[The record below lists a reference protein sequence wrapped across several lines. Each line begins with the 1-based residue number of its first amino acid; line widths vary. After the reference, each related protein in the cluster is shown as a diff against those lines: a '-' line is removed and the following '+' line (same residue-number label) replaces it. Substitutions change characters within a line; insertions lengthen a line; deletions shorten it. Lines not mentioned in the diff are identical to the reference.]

1 MTKTCRVLNVMPKN
15 YSWSKKHQHPILL
28 DKSSRKW
35 IQPWFC
41 WLHVSFYY
49 RSYMRLIS
57 NLNSLKPCQI
67 PTLTNYMPYMCV
79 WYDVIWCYLVA
90 KLTIFQ
96 RMCLYMQKYYQDN
109 RITCRCP
116 LCLHAYLFTA
126 NSLSMPYD
134 CLLQYAP
141 VGLQGQVPCVG
152 LLDKCYLKQSVMM

>member
-1 MTKTCRVLNVMPKN
+1 MFSFAASNIC
-15 YSWSKKHQHPILL
+15 
-28 DKSSRKW
+28 SSA
-35 IQPWFC
+35 
-41 WLHVSFYY
+41 
-49 RSYMRLIS
+49 
-57 NLNSLKPCQI
+57 
-67 PTLTNYMPYMCV
+67 PYIM
-79 WYDVIWCYLVA
+79 A